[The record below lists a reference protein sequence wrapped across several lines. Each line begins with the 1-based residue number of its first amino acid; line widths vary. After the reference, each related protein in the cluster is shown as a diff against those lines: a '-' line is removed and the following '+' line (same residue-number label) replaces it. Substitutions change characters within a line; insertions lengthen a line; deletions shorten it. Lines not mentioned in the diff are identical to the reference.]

1 MRHSMLHCAAVALV
15 VMMWASG
22 TGADAGVNWETKLDR
37 ATMAARETN
46 QPMLIEFWATWCEG
60 CKRMDQEVYSSE
72 RIMTGMR
79 KVRPVKIDVDRE
91 PGVARRYGIAGTPTL
106 LVTDSFGRELFRYD
120 GALPLERML
129 QLLDAIPG
137 DVTPINRLSA
147 VLSARKDD
155 FEALSGMGRELRA
168 AGFYR
173 TSSDYYQRALRTR
186 QGRRPGAARAALLIG
201 LERNALALRLF
212 ADAVRLCEGA
222 LREVRGGPEEP
233 GVRLDLGRSLLGAE
247 KPDEASRVLRSIVA
261 EHPNSPAAVEA
272 ERLLADRGA
281 VRQ

>member
-1 MRHSMLHCAAVALV
+1 
-15 VMMWASG
+15 
-22 TGADAGVNWETKLDR
+22 
-37 ATMAARETN
+37 
-46 QPMLIEFWATWCEG
+46 
-60 CKRMDQEVYSSE
+60 
-72 RIMTGMR
+72 
-79 KVRPVKIDVDRE
+79 
-91 PGVARRYGIAGTPTL
+91 
-106 LVTDSFGRELFRYD
+106 
-120 GALPLERML
+120 
-129 QLLDAIPG
+129 
-137 DVTPINRLSA
+137 
-147 VLSARKDD
+147 
-155 FEALSGMGRELRA
+155 MGRELRA

-233 GVRLDLGRSLLGAE
+233 GVRLDLGRSLLGAQ
-247 KPDEASRVLRSIVA
+247 KPDEAIRVLRSIVA
-261 EHPNSPAAVEA
+261 EHPNIPAAVEA